1 MIENGDVTENGNI
14 ENAKVTYFIFSF
26 HYLLLELYRLLK
38 NFQRFKL
45 LSPKTS
51 VNKKN
56 KKPKKK
62 IHSKLETSK
71 KEKKKTRKE
80 QRKKG
85 KSTTET
91 GRNVSVMPK
100 TERAAVWSF
109 ISC

>member
-56 KKPKKK
+56 KKQK
-62 IHSKLETSK
+62 K
-71 KEKKKTRKE
+71 KEKKKKE

>member
-51 VNKKN
+51 VNKKKSQ
-56 KKPKKK
+56 KKNPLK
-62 IHSKLETSK
+62 IGNL
-71 KEKKKTRKE
+71 KERKKKKTRKE

>member
-51 VNKKN
+51 VNKK
-56 KKPKKK
+56 KKK
-62 IHSKLETSK
+62 RKKKSTQNWKPQRK
-71 KEKKKTRKE
+71 RKEKKKE

>member
-51 VNKKN
+51 VNKK
-56 KKPKKK
+56 KKSEKKNPLK
-62 IHSKLETSK
+62 IGNLKE
-71 KEKKKTRKE
+71 KEKKRKKNKERKE
-80 QRKKG
+80 NQRQRPG
-85 KSTTET
+85 ET
-91 GRNVSVMPK
+91 FR
-100 TERAAVWSF
+100 
-109 ISC
+109 

>member
-45 LSPKTS
+45 LSPKAS

-56 KKPKKK
+56 KKQK
-62 IHSKLETSK
+62 K
-71 KEKKKTRKE
+71 KEKKKKE

>member
-62 IHSKLETSK
+62 KKNPLKIGNLKE
-71 KEKKKTRKE
+71 KEKKRKKNKERKE
-80 QRKKG
+80 NQRQRPG
-85 KSTTET
+85 ET
-91 GRNVSVMPK
+91 FR
-100 TERAAVWSF
+100 
-109 ISC
+109 

>member
-51 VNKKN
+51 VNKK
-56 KKPKKK
+56 KKPQKKSTQNWK
-62 IHSKLETSK
+62 P
-71 KEKKKTRKE
+71 
-80 QRKKG
+80 QRKK
-85 KSTTET
+85 KKKKRT
-91 GRNVSVMPK
+91 K
-100 TERAAVWSF
+100 KERKINDRDRAKRFGNAKDRAC
-109 ISC
+109 SCMEFY